1 MLSVVR
7 NWKLQNSST
16 FSGCRKTSSLIHCPK
31 VAMCPVLCPEKAP
44 IFFQMDLFFV
54 ILKCLTW
61 RVLIWRCEQDAR
73 LQFNSQYN
81 LQFCVD
87 TFSGSCLRI
96 NPLTSQSLGRL
107 QKRSNSPD
115 TVAFYARITCSP
127 DL

>member
-7 NWKLQNSST
+7 NWKLENSST
-16 FSGCRKTSSLIHCPK
+16 FSGCRKASSQIHCPK
-31 VAMCPVLCPEKAP
+31 VVMCPMLCPEKAS
-44 IFFQMDLFFV
+44 ISFQMDLFSV

-61 RVLIWRCEQDAR
+61 RVLIWRCEQDKR

-81 LQFCVD
+81 LQFCAD
-87 TFSGSCLRI
+87 TFSGSCLWI

-107 QKRSNSPD
+107 RKWSSSPN

-127 DL
+127 EL

>member
-1 MLSVVR
+1 MFSTVR
-7 NWKLQNSST
+7 NRKLQNSST
-16 FSGCRKTSSLIHCPK
+16 FSGCRKTSSQIHCPNI
-31 VAMCPVLCPEKAP
+31 AMCSMLCPEKSS
-44 IFFQMDLFFV
+44 ISFQMDLFSI

-73 LQFNSQYN
+73 LQFSSQYN
-81 LQFCVD
+81 LQFCAD
-87 TFSGSCLRI
+87 TFSGSCLQI

-107 QKRSNSPD
+107 QKWSDSPD